1 MFREDLQNA
10 IKDTI
15 IKYKEI
21 ISGNDTGVCAECFN
35 ELKQEQVIDEIKH
48 NLKLINNNKRASL
61 G

>member
-21 ISGNDTGVCAECFN
+21 ISRNDTGVCAECFN